1 VKTDVKRVFIQGREV
16 PMTSRQVWL
25 RDQYSK

>member
-1 VKTDVKRVFIQGREV
+1 VKKVFVEGRDV

>member
-1 VKTDVKRVFIQGREV
+1 VKTDVKHVFIAGREI
-16 PMTSRQVWL
+16 PIDNRQIRL